1 MSVAPAVAEVWFKE
15 IEGMAF
21 RQGIVLDELSPLNDL
36 FVRVF
41 EVASQA
47 EGLQFHTFYSRV
59 AWVCHRY
66 GASDKVRFLVQA
78 FRAGMKMRLQGTPT
92 KVSPQLLYRQGIAG
106 LALLLEQLSGMVM
119 PARLA
124 EQVAVF
130 AREGYHPV
138 AGKPAF
144 DRLRMVALG
153 RESERVLK
161 VAVQELPGPDF
172 LLDYSGEGAEL
183 FGAVLDQLGEAIPWP
198 VTLSC
203 FKITREGQQLLRP
216 GWVVVQPDFL
226 VDVSGVAACFDGQS
240 VSNTLGQIARKFLP
254 RESTPAIVLGNLVN
268 YALDELL
275 HRPDLDFQ
283 TLKMELFRQYPLVFA
298 SWTNEEVGELV
309 TELQRQ
315 FSHLQQVLW
324 GEFPQAGIYARHC
337 VVEPTFFSEW
347 YGLQGRLD
355 LLSKV
360 EGAVVAEGQDAVG
373 LFAPEEKKP
382 PRNTIVELKS
392 GKVFRPN
399 VYGISASHF
408 SQLGLYD
415 LLVKSTFGAQFQPLL
430 YILYSR
436 LPQDAL
442 RYGPPVQ
449 ESQAESLAVRNEL
462 VLWEGKLRQEKPEL
476 PGVWEAFVNAADT
489 AQSFADRD
497 RRQVAQVFERA
508 TGVEKAY
515 VKAFTGFISREMYLA
530 KTGVEGS
537 EQINGLASIWLD
549 TDTAKIKRFGILTHL
564 VLTSNASGEADPV
577 LEFSWTDKTPALVNF
592 RVGDIVLLY
601 RTDARATRQQL
612 YRANIVS
619 IHTQS
624 ISVRLRSRQAEPAMF
639 EGEQVT
645 WNMEPDQMD
654 TGFNA
659 MYQGLYQLVQGDE
672 ADRKLF
678 LGQRA
683 PEQVNSMPEVHSV
696 ANQYMTEEQKML
708 LQKMLQSPEYFLLW
722 GPPGTGKTNVM
733 LQELVRHLLNET
745 DEKILLLAY
754 TNRAV
759 DEMCESI
766 ERIDQLVKKQYFRI
780 GSRFSTAPEYHDQ
793 LLDSKLKNVQKR
805 SELQQLLHEHRIVLA
820 TVASF
825 TGKLELLQLMQFD
838 RVVVDEASQILEPVL
853 AGLLPKFPKWI
864 LIGDHYQLP
873 AVVAQPERD
882 CLVAHEGLNALGIR
896 DLRASLFERLYRRAQ
911 DKNWHWAYGQ
921 LSHQGRMHDTLM
933 AFPNEHFY
941 QNKLKVM
948 PGDQPWQLQPLP
960 YTADFVPGTLEHLLC
975 TRRVLYFHTPVEW
988 GRGVKYN
995 QSEAEQ
1001 VVALIRAFKNIYD
1014 ENGRDFQEQT
1024 LGVITPW
1031 RAQIACI
1038 RAALE
1043 KEGLGKLPVTVDTV
1057 ERYQGGA
1064 RDIILLSVCVNDAQQ
1079 LEQVISLSADRMVDR
1094 KLNVAVTR
1102 ARQQLVVLGNPE
1114 LLRQNAWYAALMT
1127 MGFTGNSIHALDT
1140 ALGANEMH

>member
-1 MSVAPAVAEVWFKE
+1 MAIAPAVAEVWFKDLE
-15 IEGMAF
+15 SMASN
-21 RQGIVLDELSPLNDL
+21 QADVLADLSLLYDL

-41 EVASQA
+41 DVASQA

-66 GASDKVRFLVQA
+66 GASERVRFLVQA
-78 FRAGMKMRLQGTPT
+78 YRAGMKMRQQGTAT

-106 LALLLEQLSGMVM
+106 LAMLLEQLSGVVM
-119 PARLA
+119 PAKLS

-130 AREGYHPV
+130 AREAYHPV

-144 DRLRMVALG
+144 ERLRMVALS
-153 RESERVLK
+153 RVRERVLQ
-161 VAVQELPGPDF
+161 VAVQELPGAEL
-172 LLDYSGEGAEL
+172 LLDYSGEGVEL
-183 FGAVLDQLGEAIPWP
+183 FGAVLDQLGDAIPWP
-198 VTLSC
+198 VTLAC
-203 FKITREGQQLLRP
+203 FKITKEGSTLRP
-216 GWVVVQPDFL
+216 GWVVLLPDFL
-226 VDVSGVAACFDGQS
+226 VDVSSVAACFDAQS

-254 RESTPAIVLGNLVN
+254 RVATPAIVLGNLLN

-283 TLKMELFRQYPLVFA
+283 TLKLELFRQYPLVFA
-298 SWTNEEVGELV
+298 SWSDEEVGALV
-309 TELQRQ
+309 TELQSQ

-324 GEFPQAGIYARHC
+324 REFPQAGIYPNHC

-360 EGAVVAEGQDAVG
+360 DGASVAEGQDAVG
-373 LFAPEEKKP
+373 LFAPEEKQP

-392 GKVFRPN
+392 GKVFKPN

-462 VLWEGKLRQEKPEL
+462 VLWEGKLRLEQPAV
-476 PGVWEAFVNAADT
+476 PGVWETFVQAPDV

-497 RRQVAQVFERA
+497 RKQVAMVFEQA
-508 TGVEKAY
+508 TALEKAY

-537 EQINGLASIWLD
+537 DQINGLASIWLD
-549 TDTAKIKRFGILTHL
+549 TDAAKMKRFGILTHL
-564 VLTSNASGEADPV
+564 VLTSNASGAMDPV
-577 LEFSWTDKTPALVNF
+577 LEFSWTDKTPVLVNF

-601 RTDARATRQQL
+601 RTDLRATRQQL

-619 IHTQS
+619 IQAQS
-624 ISVRLRSRQAEPAMF
+624 ISVRLRSRQAEPSMF

-645 WNMEPDQMD
+645 WNMETDQMD

-659 MYQGLYQLVQGDE
+659 MYQGLFQLMSSAE

-678 LGQRA
+678 LGLRA
-683 PEQVNSMPEVHSV
+683 PEQLSNIPEVQSV
-696 ANQYMTEEQKML
+696 ANEYMTPEQREL

-793 LLDSKLKNVQKR
+793 LLESKLKQVQKR
-805 SELQQLLHEHRIVLA
+805 TELQQLLHEHRIVLA

-825 TGKLELLQLMQFD
+825 TGKLELLELMQFD

-882 CLVAHEGLNALGIR
+882 CLVTHEGLNALGIR

-911 DKNWHWAYGQ
+911 DRNWFWAYGQ
-921 LSHQGRMHDTLM
+921 LSHQGRMHGTLM
-933 AFPNEHFY
+933 EFPNEHFY
-941 QNKLKVM
+941 QKRLKIM
-948 PGDQPWQLQPLP
+948 PGDQPWQLQPLK
-960 YTADFVPGTLEHLLC
+960 YTVDFVPGTLEHLLC
-975 TRRVLYFHTPVEW
+975 SKRVLYFHTPVEW
-988 GRGVKYN
+988 GRGVKFN
-995 QSEAEQ
+995 QSEATQ
-1001 VVALIRAFKNIYD
+1001 VAAIVGAFKNIYAQ
-1014 ENGRDFQEQT
+1014 NHWHFHEQT
-1024 LGVITPW
+1024 IGVITPW

-1038 RAALE
+1038 RAALS
-1043 KEGLGKLPVTVDTV
+1043 KEGLDELPVTVDTV

-1064 RDIILLSVCVNDAQQ
+1064 RDIIVLSVCVNDISQ
-1079 LEQVISLSADRMVDR
+1079 LEQVVSLSADRMVDR

-1102 ARQQLVVLGNPE
+1102 ARQQLVVVGNPE
-1114 LLRQNAWYAALMT
+1114 LLRQNPWYTALMT

-1140 ALGANEMH
+1140 AVREGEMQ